1 VPPVRWLTVAA
12 TSAVCLSEHRTGS
25 RVSHFPLVFSAAMVL
40 CARAALAD
48 AANPVESEIVAIVV
62 TPELAIAVER
72 Q

>member
-1 VPPVRWLTVAA
+1 MQ
-12 TSAVCLSEHRTGS
+12 RTRSS
-25 RVSHFPLVFSAAMVL
+25 RASLFPLVFSAAMVL